1 MHDLDRTLRTYDS
14 EADME
19 LDTEYGELDTEY
31 DLEYDQEYDQEY
43 GAESGAISEEEENE
57 LAEELLTLSS
67 EAELDQFLG
76 KLFKKIGGVAKKL
89 APLGKLLK
97 PIAKKLLPIAGTA
110 AGAFFGGPIGAK
122 VGGALG
128 NFATKLFEMEADFEY
143 LPPREQQLE
152 AARRFVRLATEA
164 AQQMAN
170 GPGAE
175 PQDSEPT
182 SEPVDMPASEP
193 PEDDPDAQARTALT
207 NAASVHA
214 PGLAQRLSQLPA
226 APQSRRRNAGRWYR
240 RGNVIVVRGA

>member
-19 LDTEYGELDTEY
+19 LDTEYDELDTEY
-31 DLEYDQEYDQEY
+31 DQEYEY
-43 GAESGAISEEEENE
+43 ESGAISEEEENE

-122 VGGALG
+122 VGGTLG
-128 NFATKLFEMEADFEY
+128 NFATKLFELEADFEY

-170 GPGAE
+170 GPDAAA
-175 PQDSEPT
+175 DSEPT
-182 SEPVDMPASEP
+182 SEPVDTPASEEP
-193 PEDDPDAQARTALT
+193 PDDDPDAQARTALT
-207 NAASVHA
+207 SAASVHA
-214 PGLAQRLSQLPA
+214 PGLAQRLSQRPA

-240 RGNVIVVRGA
+240 RGNIIVVRGA